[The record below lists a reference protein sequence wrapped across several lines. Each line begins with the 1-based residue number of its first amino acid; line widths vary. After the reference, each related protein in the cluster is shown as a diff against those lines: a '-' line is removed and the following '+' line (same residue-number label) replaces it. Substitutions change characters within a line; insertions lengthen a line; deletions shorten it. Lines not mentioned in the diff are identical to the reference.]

1 MTPQR
6 RAIAE
11 VLKGEHMHLTVDE
24 IHRLARSGLPE
35 LSVATVYNTL
45 TELRDLG
52 EVLELTSPGGGPKR
66 YDPNL
71 EHQHL
76 VCVDCGEMRDVH
88 PLNEEA
94 LSVPK
99 AERAGFDIFD
109 TQITF
114 HGRCRDCTAK
124 LARSGSHRR

>member
-1 MTPQR
+1 
-6 RAIAE
+6 
-11 VLKGEHMHLTVDE
+11 MHLTVDE

-88 PLNEEA
+88 PANEET
-94 LSVPK
+94 LSVPR
-99 AERAGFDIFD
+99 AERAGFEIFD
-109 TQITF
+109 VQITF
-114 HGRCRDCTAK
+114 HGRCRECNVR
-124 LARSGSHRR
+124 LARTGSRRR